1 MCSGDMSTC
10 YTIRN
15 GEQQFLGRSDHGPMA
30 MSKTVSREQCSIT
43 IGNDGFGIVT
53 SMGRR
58 PTGVRENYA
67 TPWAWLY
74 KDQRKVIADGTMIS
88 LDAKNPEGHVFTCVR
103 LLCRALGGPPELSE
117 LLARLPA
124 SGGSGDQSK
133 VIADGTMIS
142 LDAKNSDGHVFTG
155 QVVALADGTLI
166 DENKKNKRQR
176 GGDEKGELLKLAR
189 SHSHAYTRTLILPLC
204 HTRTL
209 PAADSYLDAVGAIGR
224 SAWLA
229 ISGDVSDAPDGAP
242 PSGNAKNALDTV
254 A

>member
-15 GEQQFLGRSDHGPMA
+15 GEQQFLGRSDHGPLA

-88 LDAKNPEGHVFTCVR
+88 LDAKNPERHVFTCVR

-209 PAADSYLDAVGAIGR
+209 PASWEPSSGSVRTSLRQRPRAILQHTGVGASGAQR
-224 SAWLA
+224 S
-229 ISGDVSDAPDGAP
+229 GAHG
-242 PSGNAKNALDTV
+242 SARSS
-254 A
+254 